1 MLASRICR
9 LSSVTCIKSSSR
21 PVLALAT
28 VEAHQRRN
36 FRVRPK
42 PMWSSDFQEMP
53 PKLSPE
59 LQNAKLAIFGG
70 DFIPSPEDTKDIV
83 QAFQIDKEASSAE
96 SASQLKAMRSEYA
109 KLGEQIASE
118 EKRYVEL
125 LAAERRSMLAYEEKQ
140 YVKIAKFRETT
151 FMEKI
156 LSSEDTMDIVETLQR
171 DKQTSATAT
180 FPSPLK
186 EYSVIYTD
194 RAMNLMAAPFTK
206 HMQQLSSTLK
216 TAYNADHTC
225 FIPGAGLF
233 AMEAVARQFATN
245 EHVMVVRN
253 GFFSFRWSAIMDQGK
268 ISKSCSIIMS
278 APVED
283 GHNPHFAPPKA

>member
-118 EKRYVEL
+118 EK
-125 LAAERRSMLAYEEKQ
+125 Q

-206 HMQQLSSTLK
+206 HMQELSSTLK
-216 TAYNADHTC
+216 STYKADHTC
-225 FIPGAGLF
+225 FVPGAGHF
-233 AMEAVARQFATN
+233 AMEAVARQFATD

>member
-171 DKQTSATAT
+171 DKQTSTATAT

-206 HMQQLSSTLK
+206 QTTHALSQERATSRWKLWRASLPQMRMPWSSGMGSSPSGGVPSWNRARSLNLSPSSRLCQSK
-216 TAYNADHTC
+216 TDITH
-225 FIPGAGLF
+225 
-233 AMEAVARQFATN
+233 
-245 EHVMVVRN
+245 
-253 GFFSFRWSAIMDQGK
+253 
-268 ISKSCSIIMS
+268 ISPLPKSRMWW
-278 APVED
+278 
-283 GHNPHFAPPKA
+283 PK